1 PAEPLPAVLP
11 VFEQPSFEPYV
22 FEQPFFNQP
31 ALNHPA
37 FEQPSF
43 EQPTFE
49 HSSFEHSSFE
59 QPTFEHPSFEHPSFE
74 HSSFEHPS
82 FEHSSFEQPAFEL
95 PASDQPAFEP
105 YIFDE
110 PLFDQPASEQPPY
123 ADFSPSEV
131 SPFAWQNAL
140 TAGMSYGKSFSGEG
154 EFTSSANAEIPFIT
168 DEIEAF
174 FDDAPAFTAPDEQPA
189 ASAPAMKPA
198 QAITPAQ
205 PACSTQSTQ
214 PARSTQSNR
223 NTKPTQPARSTQSNR
238 NTKPTHPAQPARS
251 TQSTHSAK
259 TIQPA
264 KALKSTPSAPPK
276 PQPSHPPIRPWRLI
290 SLVLAT
296 AMLLFCII
304 IGGKMVSDLAGNERQ
319 MLAVRQDYLERKGV
333 ALDSDAMRVELP
345 PPGVTFEPTQAPALV
360 ETPSPEPVFII
371 NDAAAV
377 SLNHRDT
384 SNVSEPAPVTPT
396 PNPRTKQFSYP
407 DNPLLNIMASIQA
420 AHAENADVVGHVVID
435 GLLDEAVVM
444 RNNTYYLNHSAQG
457 SPSESGAVFI
467 DESCALRFPPENL
480 LLRGQSAIAGKV
492 FAPLWRFKEDGSAFV
507 ASATTLKLTTL
518 YEETHFVLFAVIV
531 AGSTPGL
538 SDYFNFASHPSF
550 ASDQSMLDYVQSA
563 KEHSLYQFKVDV
575 DATDRLLTLAT
586 LGNSTSNQSLVLLYR
601 MLRPGEA
608 PR

>member
-1 PAEPLPAVLP
+1 
-11 VFEQPSFEPYV
+11 
-22 FEQPFFNQP
+22 
-31 ALNHPA
+31 
-37 FEQPSF
+37 
-43 EQPTFE
+43 
-49 HSSFEHSSFE
+49 
-59 QPTFEHPSFEHPSFE
+59 
-74 HSSFEHPS
+74 
-82 FEHSSFEQPAFEL
+82 
-95 PASDQPAFEP
+95 
-105 YIFDE
+105 
-110 PLFDQPASEQPPY
+110 
-123 ADFSPSEV
+123 
-131 SPFAWQNAL
+131 
-140 TAGMSYGKSFSGEG
+140 
-154 EFTSSANAEIPFIT
+154 
-168 DEIEAF
+168 
-174 FDDAPAFTAPDEQPA
+174 
-189 ASAPAMKPA
+189 
-198 QAITPAQ
+198 
-205 PACSTQSTQ
+205 
-214 PARSTQSNR
+214 SNR

-238 NTKPTHPAQPARS
+238 NTKPTHPAQPARSTQSTHSAKTIQPANHPTQPARS

-384 SNVSEPAPVTPT
+384 SNVSEPAPITPT